1 MLNIQ
6 TLCFR
11 NFKQKIIKIQ
21 YIDLLQNITHFGKL
35 LDLISQ
41 YTKKTQRKP
50 LQSILSFYLVVTL
63 CKNSEKVCALIFKTW
78 KTSFLAH
85 HGPLLAQ
92 KFQNNF
98 FSKKIIWVN
107 CKSYA
112 TVTLCKKSE
121 KPQALTFN
129 KSWKTSFWAFS
140 GPKTCKNLPDKWT
153 YRCIL

>member
-11 NFKQKIIKIQ
+11 NFKQKI
-21 YIDLLQNITHFGKL
+21 IDLLQNITHFGKL

-41 YTKKTQRKP
+41 YTRKTQRKP
-50 LQSILSFYLVVTL
+50 LKSILSFYLVVTL

-78 KTSFLAH
+78 KTSF
-85 HGPLLAQ
+85 LAQ